1 MHTDAMVED
10 ISDDED
16 YERKESTIRHA
27 HMFQSI
33 QDFEEDINER

>member
-10 ISDDED
+10 ISDDEFD
-16 YERKESTIRHA
+16 RKESTMQQA

-33 QDFEEDINER
+33 